1 MYGTNARREID
12 KCSFSSMIEDRGMK
26 EELRIPRPRS
36 QEQQLCYYSALQHEH
51 IIWGLTGLD
60 YNLIDQWLEHLL
72 ILEKHPSYK
81 ENIELDG
88 YSYEAIKN
96 RNMNCLKLLK
106 KLAQRRQ
113 VEIVGGSYSAP
124 PMILIDGESSIRQI
138 LMGKEAIKRLL
149 GVNVKSF
156 SVQEGGICIHPQLP
170 QILRQT
176 GYDSC
181 VLGCMNDYLFIQGKG
196 VDGTSI
202 PTVTKTYWDPLPNDP
217 KNIPE
222 ILKVCKQ
229 QGNRLIM
236 PTPDWSWGAAKSEWI
251 EEALKQREIK
261 IVTASVFFDEN
272 VPKHE
277 HMLSEVEWKPETKIV
292 DLGAPR
298 VATLLDVGNACEI
311 PKENKRA
318 ENLLITTEKYQSVA
332 SFFGLKPKVE
342 ELSSC
347 WKKLFIAQAH
357 DIYWDGSLDSLKAWS
372 VKLLRQ
378 VSKKAKK
385 LVLEAL
391 SYLAER
397 VDTNLRVSGWKLIPL
412 VVFNQLSWRRE
423 SVVIVDQS
431 FEAKKARTVALID
444 GDDNFIPYEIEDVKK
459 HPDGSLKR
467 IKACFMAELPPFGYS
482 TYYIG
487 YKRVGEIADQTVRT
501 KGKGDAIGN
510 EMVGVKCED
519 NGEIRIRDLATSKEV
534 FQGGF
539 LTLYDKEGWDDSR
552 QHPVNLRPLKRGKI
566 KSSFI
571 VRGQFRQGSYRTTI
585 TVNKGS
591 REVYFNTKIKVSD
604 AILGK
609 HVYWWCMHPESSLAN
624 NLIFNIDKGTLC
636 HDYPFGCCQTDS
648 TMIFPLNF
656 IDYSNSKQG
665 ISVFHSGTHGFW
677 IKGREP
683 LNLLNLW
690 LWSPPGSEINWS
702 KAKRLPKRGTYNYRY
717 AIMPHPKNWMEGRVF
732 QKSLEYNNP
741 QLIVKTS
748 LHSGPLPKQKSFVN
762 VDKNNVILSA
772 LIPQPNRATARLYE
786 IYGQKTDFN
795 LALNF
800 PHASKAWDV
809 NMKGNIKSPLTI
821 AHGSLSSSIN
831 PHEIVNLT
839 FSGGS

>member
-1 MYGTNARREID
+1 MENKR
-12 KCSFSSMIEDRGMK
+12 MK
-26 EELRIPRPRS
+26 EELRISRPQSR
-36 QEQQLCYYSALQHEH
+36 EQRLCYYSALQHEH

-72 ILEKHPSYK
+72 ILEKHSSYK

-96 RNMNCLKLLK
+96 RNMSCLKLLK

-113 VEIVGGSYSAP
+113 IEIVGGSYSAP
-124 PMILIDGESSIRQI
+124 PMILIDGEPSIRQI
-138 LMGKEAIKRLL
+138 LMGKEVVKRFL

-156 SVQEGGICIHPQLP
+156 SVQEGGICSHPQLP

-202 PTVTKTYWDPLPNDP
+202 PIVIKSYWDPLPNDP

-222 ILKVCKQ
+222 ILKACKR
-229 QGNRLIM
+229 QGSRLIM

-251 EEALKQREIK
+251 EEALKQKEIR

-272 VPKHE
+272 IPKHE
-277 HMLSEVEWKPETKIV
+277 HTLSEVEWKPETKIV

-298 VATLLDVGNACEI
+298 VATLLDIGNACET

-318 ENLLITTEKYQSVA
+318 ENLLITAEKYQSIA
-332 SFFGLKPKVE
+332 SFFGLKPGME
-342 ELSSC
+342 ELNNC
-347 WKKLFIAQAH
+347 WKNLFIAQAH
-357 DIYWDGSLDSLKAWS
+357 DIYWDGTIHSLKAWA
-372 VKLLRQ
+372 VKLFKQASR
-378 VSKKAKK
+378 KAQN

-391 SYLAER
+391 SYLAKR
-397 VDTNLRVSGWKLIPL
+397 VNTELRVSEWNLIPL

-423 SVVIVDQS
+423 NIITVNQK
-431 FEAKKARTVALID
+431 FEAGEAKTVALID
-444 GDDNFIPYEIEDVKK
+444 GAGNFIPYEVEGVQK
-459 HPDGSLKR
+459 HSDGSLKR
-467 IKACFMAELPPFGYS
+467 VKVCFMVKLPSLGFS

-487 YKRVGEIADQTVRT
+487 YKRVGEIDDETLRT
-501 KGKGDAIGN
+501 KRKGGAIKN
-510 EMVGVKCED
+510 EMVEIKCED
-519 NGEIRIRDLATSKEV
+519 NGEIRIRNLATKKEV
-534 FQGGF
+534 FRGAF
-539 LTLYDKEGWDDSR
+539 LTLYDEEGWDDSR
-552 QHPVNLRPLKRGKI
+552 QHPTRLRALERGKI
-566 KSSFI
+566 KSSFAAE
-571 VRGQFRQGSYRTTI
+571 GQFRHGSYKTTI

-591 REVYFNTKIKVSD
+591 RVVYFDTTVKVSD

-609 HVYWWCMHPESSLAN
+609 HVYWWCMHPESALAN

-648 TMIFPLNF
+648 TMILPLNF
-656 IDYSNSKQG
+656 IDYSNNKQG

-677 IKGREP
+677 VKRREP

-690 LWSPPGSEINWS
+690 LWSPPDSEIDWS

-717 AIMPHPKNWMEGRVF
+717 AVMPHPKNWMEGQVF
-732 QKSLEYNNP
+732 QKALEYNNP
-741 QLIVKTS
+741 PLIVETS
-748 LHSGPLPKQKSFVN
+748 LHGGSLPKQKSFVN
-762 VDKNNVILSA
+762 VDKDNVILSA

-795 LALNF
+795 IAFDL
-800 PHASKAWDV
+800 PKVSKACKAD
-809 NMKGNIKSPLTI
+809 MEGNIGNPLTI
-821 AHGSLSSSIN
+821 TGGLLSSNIR
-831 PHEIVNLT
+831 PHKIVN
-839 FSGGS
+839 FSILKETYLALAEKVES